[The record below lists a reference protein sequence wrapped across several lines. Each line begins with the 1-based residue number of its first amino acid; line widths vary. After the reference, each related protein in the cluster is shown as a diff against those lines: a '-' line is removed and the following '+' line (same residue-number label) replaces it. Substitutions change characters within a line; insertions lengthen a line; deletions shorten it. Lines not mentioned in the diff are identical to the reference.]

1 MNNTIYGQ
9 NFNQV
14 FRTALE
20 YLTDSPDYETA
31 PRGMKIKELIN
42 ATLVLENPMNRL
54 LTVKERD
61 YSLRYLAGEL
71 CFYLSGSEDLS
82 FITHYSKFWE
92 KVSDDGK
99 TINSNYGARLF
110 YDRLPDGRTQFEYC
124 RDALLTD
131 PDSRKAVAFIY
142 YPTAHSKVSRDNP
155 CTQYLQFFIRDSA
168 LMLITNMRSNDVWFG
183 LSYDLPFFCV
193 VQEMMLRVLKK
204 DAYFPDLQM
213 GPYIHNAGSLHLY
226 ERNWEQAE
234 KVSNDPTYYGSERMP
249 SITMSS
255 IHAIP
260 KLLEYEKELR
270 MKCVGSLSTEPWTDW
285 VKNNLWKENSK

>member
-1 MNNTIYGQ
+1 MNATVSGGS
-9 NFNQV
+9 FNEI
-14 FRTALE
+14 FRTILWRLLE
-20 YLTDSPDYETA
+20 ESDYETE

-42 ATLVLENPMNRL
+42 STLILEKPMNRL
-54 LTVKERD
+54 LTIEERD
-61 YSLRYLAGEL
+61 FSLRYLAGEL
-71 CFYLSGSEDLS
+71 CFYLSGSEDLK
-82 FITHYSKFWE
+82 FISHYSKFWE

-110 YDRLPDGRTQFEYC
+110 YDRLSDGRTQFEYC

-142 YPTAHSKVSRDNP
+142 YPAAHSKLSRDNP
-155 CTQYLQFFIRDSA
+155 CTQYIQFFIRDEA

-193 VQEMMLRVLKK
+193 VQEMMLRVLQKK
-204 DAYFPDLQM
+204 YSGIGL

-234 KVSNDPTYYGSERMP
+234 KIVKDPTYIYDVTEDMPEFKYEDLARIPFLLATEQALRKGRDPLFTDLSDWTLWIQER
-249 SITMSS
+249 
-255 IHAIP
+255 
-260 KLLEYEKELR
+260 
-270 MKCVGSLSTEPWTDW
+270 LS
-285 VKNNLWKENSK
+285 K